1 MQEFKDFKNEVF
13 DQMVDSLDDMFEDHV
28 ILKHTKVG
36 LNTKI
41 LSVYKEDGFI
51 RERIFNEKDDG
62 VALAFMVP
70 YKDLD
75 DYFETMDEIYSNL
88 NISYEIIKITYD
100 EDQNKRV
107 YSIKVEV

>member
-13 DQMVDSLDDMFEDHV
+13 DQMADSLDDMFEDHV
-28 ILKHTKVG
+28 ILKHAKAG

-41 LSVYKEDGFI
+41 LSEYKEDGFI
-51 RERIFNEKDDG
+51 RERIFNEKEDG
-62 VALAFMVP
+62 VSLGFMVP

-75 DYFETMDEIYSNL
+75 DYFETMNKIYSDL
-88 NISYEIIKITYD
+88 NISYEIAKITYD

-107 YSIKVEV
+107 YTIKVEV